1 MNSKFKI
8 LNKVNIYSGFFN
20 MMKVTLKYKK
30 FDGNWSNEIDRE
42 LFGGAQVAAV
52 LPYDPINKKIVL
64 IKQFRP
70 GTMSKGDNNNYL
82 YEIVGGIIDNDED
95 PKETAKRECIE
106 ETGCKIKKLTSIQ
119 GYYPAPGSS
128 ESFYYLYLGELDA
141 PKGEMIK
148 GLETENEDI
157 LVKSYSYAEVKKKIE
172 NKEIVNG
179 MALIALQWFFLNVC
193 KS

>member
-193 KS
+193 RS